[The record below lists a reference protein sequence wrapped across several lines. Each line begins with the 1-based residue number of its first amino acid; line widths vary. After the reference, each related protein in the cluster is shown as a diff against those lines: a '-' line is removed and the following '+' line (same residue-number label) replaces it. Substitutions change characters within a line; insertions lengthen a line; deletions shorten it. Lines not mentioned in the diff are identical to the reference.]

1 MPMIQKVTI
10 SIAHWNRVVSSRAYA
25 VRLNGFRMTEARKRL
40 LSMSPNGSINVSS
53 VASQA
58 IEQGSESGGVG
69 GRIK

>member
-25 VRLNGFRMTEARKRL
+25 VRLNGFRMTEAWKRL
-40 LSMSPNGSINVSS
+40 LSMGRNCTVNISS

-58 IEQGSESGGVG
+58 IEEGTECGGVG